1 MSPGKLPGLV
11 TIDNIRTERY
21 ARNPQISRVLTDL
34 GIVRELNEGVAR
46 IYDEMKEFFLDEP
59 EYEENNNMILKL
71 TLKNNIAIRKERKN
85 GNLLKS
91 INISDIWDELTVI
104 EQQVLQVIF
113 DNKEIKTSKISELI
127 NRDVRATQRVLK
139 KLETKNLIEW
149 VGTSKW
155 DPKGTYRIKQIN

>member
-34 GIVRELNEGVAR
+34 GVVRELNEGVAR

-85 GNLLKS
+85 ENLLKS

-113 DNKEIKTSKISELI
+113 DNKEIKTSKISEVI

-139 KLETKNLIEW
+139 KLETKNFIEW
-149 VGTSKW
+149 VGTSKR

>member
-34 GIVRELNEGVAR
+34 GVVRELNEGVAR

-113 DNKEIKTSKISELI
+113 DNKEIKTSKISEVI

-149 VGTSKW
+149 VGTSKR

>member
-85 GNLLKS
+85 ENLLKS

>member
-85 GNLLKS
+85 ENLLKS

-113 DNKEIKTSKISELI
+113 DNKEIKTSKISEVI

-149 VGTSKW
+149 VGTSKR

>member
-71 TLKNNIAIRKERKN
+71 TLKNNVAIRKERKN
-85 GNLLKS
+85 ENLLKS
-91 INISDIWDELTVI
+91 INISDIWDELTII

-113 DNKEIKTSKISELI
+113 DNKEIKTSKISEVI

-149 VGTSKW
+149 VGTSKR